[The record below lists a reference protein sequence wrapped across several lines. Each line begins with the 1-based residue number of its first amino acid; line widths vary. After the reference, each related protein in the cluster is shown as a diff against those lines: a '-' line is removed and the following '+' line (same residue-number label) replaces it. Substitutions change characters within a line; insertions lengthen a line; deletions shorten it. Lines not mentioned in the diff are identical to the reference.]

1 MAGGIELQKSRKTVL
16 VTGGA
21 GFIGSGFVR
30 YLYDRYPDYRII
42 VVDALTYAGSVD
54 NLPPDVNAMNNDRF
68 AFWYGNVC
76 NAELMDTLVGQS
88 DIIVH
93 FAAETHVTR
102 SIYDNLLFFQTDVIG
117 TQTIMNAVLKHS
129 KRIERVI
136 HISTSEVYGTAVLPQ
151 IDEDHPL
158 NPASPYASAKCGA
171 DRLVYSYWSTYKLPA
186 VIVRPFNNYGPRQHL
201 EKAIPRFITN
211 TLTKSPL
218 TIHGDGSAARDFVYV
233 DDTASAIDVLM
244 HAPVEQIS
252 GEVYNVASGIDRGMG
267 DIAAEIIRTMGGDPG
282 LIVNIGDR
290 PGQVLRHTGDGSKI
304 AKQFGWKPA
313 VDWDTGLARTIDW
326 FRNNV
331 SWWEKQKWMREIP
344 IKTSSGEIMMH

>member
-1 MAGGIELQKSRKTVL
+1 MAGATEVKKSRKVVL

-21 GFIGSGFVR
+21 GFIGSAFVR
-30 YLYDRYPDYRII
+30 YLYDRYPDYRIV
-42 VVDALTYAGSVD
+42 VVDALTYAGSIE
-54 NLPPDVNAMNNDRF
+54 NLPKDINVTNDDRF

-76 NAELMDTLVGQS
+76 NAELMDTLVGQA
-88 DIIVH
+88 DVIVH

-136 HISTSEVYGTAVLPQ
+136 HISTSEVYGTAELPS
-151 IDEDHPL
+151 IDENHPL
-158 NPASPYASAKCGA
+158 NPMSPYASAKCGA
-171 DRLVYSYWSTYKLPA
+171 DRLVYSYWATYKLPV

-201 EKAIPRFITN
+201 EKAIPRFVTN
-211 TLTKSPL
+211 TITKSPL
-218 TIHGDGSAARDFVYV
+218 TVHGDGSAARDFVYV
-233 DDTASAIDVLM
+233 DDTASALDVLM

-252 GEVYNVASGIDRGMG
+252 GEVFNVASGVDRGMG
-267 DIAAEIIRTMGGDPG
+267 DIAAQIVKKMGGDPS

-290 PGQVLRHTGDGSKI
+290 PGQVSRHTGDGSKI
-304 AKQFGWKPA
+304 AKMFGWKPS
-313 VDWDTGLARTIDW
+313 VDWDTGLDQTIEW
-326 FRNNV
+326 FQNNV

-344 IKTSSGEIMMH
+344 IKLSSGEILMH